1 MIQLL
6 GRISSRGH
14 LSLTLLI
21 YDKIVCLI
29 PCFLS
34 ASIYD
39 CCFLAFGQVSAK
51 NGRGVEDVFL
61 QMSRTMSEKQN
72 SKAAAGAGAGGRKKG
87 RDIVTVI
94 DEPSADAVAASK
106 GGCC

>member
-1 MIQLL
+1 M
-6 GRISSRGH
+6 
-14 LSLTLLI
+14 
-21 YDKIVCLI
+21 
-29 PCFLS
+29 
-34 ASIYD
+34 
-39 CCFLAFGQVSAK
+39 SAK

-61 QMSRTMSEKQN
+61 QMSRTMSEKQS